1 MRLTCPNCGAQYE
14 VPDDVIPDEGR
25 DVQCSNCGD
34 TWYQVHPSVLTAASD
49 ADPDDTDMSED
60 EIAEADAFFDDDED
74 STGWED
80 DEDEIAEDEEYAHS
94 EAAEPESAGRD
105 LDTSIS
111 DILKE
116 EAEREA
122 QLRAAEAG
130 PGGLESQAEMGL
142 EGSMDDEQA
151 RRARQAQDRM
161 ARIRGE
167 DPTQAAL
174 AEAGSRRGLLPD
186 IEEINSTL
194 RAASDK
200 GGDTEAPTAE
210 DMAPPPRK
218 GSFAR
223 GFALVILFAAVL
235 TLIYANAPRIAQAV
249 PQADPMLSAYVALVD
264 QGRVWLDAQVQVL
277 LPQ

>member
-14 VPDDVIPDEGR
+14 VPDDVIPAEGR

-34 TWYQVHPSVLTAASD
+34 TWYQVHPD
-49 ADPDDTDMSED
+49 ALS
-60 EIAEADAFFDDDED
+60 AEADDQEAAPQVGETDEADEYFDDDD
-74 STGWED
+74 ASTGWED
-80 DEDEIAEDEEYAHS
+80 DASEIPETE
-94 EAAEPESAGRD
+94 EPEKATAEEGGRA
-105 LDTSIS
+105 LDDSIS
-111 DILKE
+111 EILRE

-122 QLRAAEAG
+122 RLRAAESDN
-130 PGGLESQAEMGL
+130 GGLESQPDLGL
-142 EGSMDDEQA
+142 EGAMDDEQA

-167 DPTQAAL
+167 DPSQAAL

-194 RAASDK
+194 RASSETDAATDAAGDPQTAAAPRRK
-200 GGDTEAPTAE
+200 GG
-210 DMAPPPRK
+210 
-218 GSFAR
+218 FAR
-223 GFALVILFAAVL
+223 GFALVVLVAVILG
-235 TLIYANAPRIAQAV
+235 LIYANAPTIAESV

-264 QGRVWLDAQVQVL
+264 QGRVWLDAQVKVL